1 MTSITRDAGLNALL
15 ASGALS
21 GVTSLSLRDAGLGP
35 DGARALEFGEVVW
48 MTRAGAV
55 SKARA
60 GLQNPVTFA
69 EMCQW
74 KDLGKKFPQ

>member
-1 MTSITRDAGLNALL
+1 
-15 ASGALS
+15 
-21 GVTSLSLRDAGLGP
+21 
-35 DGARALEFGEVVW
+35 

>member
-35 DGARALEFGEVVW
+35 DGARALEFGEV
-48 MTRAGAV
+48 AG
-55 SKARA
+55 
-60 GLQNPVTFA
+60 
-69 EMCQW
+69 
-74 KDLGKKFPQ
+74 